1 MSRILSAEDQFKEHY
16 LLLREYLSPYLQT
29 LGQSQRG
36 KTSAKDKLSKLP
48 QEEFV
53 KVSTDVYDEIKRR
66 MYDSKNGMPLTT
78 LNFSTISAYK
88 VRFIAK
94 EKSSKTENGYS
105 VFNEVSRA

>member
-1 MSRILSAEDQFKEHY
+1 MCGVIKSKMSRFLSAEDQFKEHY
-16 LLLREYLSPYLQT
+16 LLLREYLSAYLQS

-66 MYDSKNGMPLTT
+66 MYDSKNGIPLE
-78 LNFSTISAYK
+78 LNHSAI
-88 VRFIAK
+88 FA
-94 EKSSKTENGYS
+94 N
-105 VFNEVSRA
+105 

>member
-66 MYDSKNGMPLTT
+66 MYDAKNGMSLMF
-78 LNFSTISAYK
+78 NYSTISANK
-88 VRFIAK
+88 IRFIAK
-94 EKSSKTENGYS
+94 EKSS
-105 VFNEVSRA
+105 